1 MYGIT
6 RENFDGET
14 VESLY
19 IFFFVAR
26 SAIGAIHRKP
36 SLTNS
41 PSQSRAAPRADRLEG
56 GD

>member
-1 MYGIT
+1 MKLQEKPFRIST
-6 RENFDGET
+6 
-14 VESLY
+14 
-19 IFFFVAR
+19 FFVAR

-41 PSQSRAAPRADRLEG
+41 PSQSRGAQRADRLEG